1 MGQPFNIFAAQVNP
15 TVGDLKANQQ
25 LVLNSYQQAEAQKAD
40 LCLLPEAVLCGYN
53 PADLLLR
60 PQFIEDIYTTVMGE
74 IVPQI
79 GETALILSVPWQ
91 QNGQLYNAAL
101 VIQQQKIRQVVLKE
115 CLPNF
120 SVMDEKRHFA
130 VGQNNQPI
138 IVGGVKIG
146 LLICH
151 DTWWPQVA
159 NQLKQNGAEMLLSI
173 NASPYA
179 LNKENFRQD
188 FCKKRV
194 QETKLPL
201 LYLNLVGGQDEI
213 LFDGRS
219 FTINP
224 SNDQINSFAAWQS
237 QSHTLTLQKD
247 EAGYQ
252 FKQTLTSPQP
262 SDLENIH
269 QALKTGFGDYMQ
281 KCGFGKVVL
290 GLSGGIDSALTA
302 ALAVEVLGAENV
314 TGLLL
319 PSKFTSDNSNDDAL
333 ALAQNLGIQTHTLAI
348 EETVSALNTTLAPAC
363 DTSGIVHENL
373 QARVRGT
380 LLMAYANS
388 TGAMLLTTGNK
399 SEIAVGFCTLYGDM
413 NGGYNIIKDLYKTE
427 VYALS
432 RHLNSKSEIIPE
444 NIITKEPTPE
454 LSPNQKD
461 SDRLPPYDVLDSIL
475 KLAIEEK
482 QGQQQIVSQGYDPQ
496 TVEDILMLLKISE
509 HKRYQSAPGP
519 KLHNTAFGLDWR
531 YPIANRYTL

>member
-1 MGQPFNIFAAQVNP
+1 MGQTFNIFAAQVNP
-15 TVGDLKANQQ
+15 SVGDLQANQQ
-25 LVLNSYQQAEAQKAD
+25 LVLKSYQQAETQKAD

-53 PADLLLR
+53 PGDLLLR
-60 PQFIEDIYTTVMGE
+60 PQFIEDIYTIVMDK

-79 GETALILSVPWQ
+79 GKTALILSVPWQ

-101 VIQQQKIRQVVLKE
+101 VIQQQKIQQVVLKE

-130 VGQNNQPI
+130 EGQNNQPI
-138 IVGGVKIG
+138 VVGGVKIG

-159 NQLKQNGAEMLLSI
+159 QKLKENGAEMLLSI

-179 LNKENFRQD
+179 LKKEDFRKD
-188 FCKKRV
+188 FCQKRV
-194 QETKLPL
+194 HETKLPL
-201 LYLNLVGGQDEI
+201 AYLNLVGGQDEI

-224 SNDQINSFAAWQS
+224 RNNQINSFAPWQS
-237 QSHTLTLQKD
+237 QCHTMTLQKD
-247 EAGYQ
+247 EVGYQ
-252 FKQTLTSPQP
+252 FKQTIHTPQP
-262 SDLENIH
+262 TDLENIH
-269 QALKTGFGDYMQ
+269 QALKTSFGDYMA
-281 KCGFGKVVL
+281 KCGFSKAVL
-290 GLSGGIDSALTA
+290 GLSGGVDSALTA

-333 ALAQNLGIQTHTLAI
+333 ALAKNLGIQTHTLAI
-348 EETVSALNTTLAPAC
+348 EDSVNTLEKTLAPAC
-363 DTSGIVHENL
+363 ETAGITHENL

-427 VYALS
+427 VYGLC
-432 RHLNSKSEIIPE
+432 RHLNSLGEIIPE

-482 QGQQQIVSQGYDPQ
+482 HGQQQIVSQGYNPH
-496 TVEDILMLLKISE
+496 TVQDILRLLKISE
-509 HKRYQSAPGP
+509 HKRHQGAPGP

-531 YPIANRYTL
+531 YPIANGYSY